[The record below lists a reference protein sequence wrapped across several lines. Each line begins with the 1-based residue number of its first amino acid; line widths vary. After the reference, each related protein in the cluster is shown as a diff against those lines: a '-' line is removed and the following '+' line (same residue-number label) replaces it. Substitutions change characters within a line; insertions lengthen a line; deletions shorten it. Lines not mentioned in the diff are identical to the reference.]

1 MWKLFVFVAI
11 IPWAA
16 SQNGRDNHDHGHGW
30 DIRLAVPGEPGSD
43 YPTLGAIPR
52 TSFSCA
58 GREPGYYADYE
69 TSCQV
74 FRICTIGAT
83 YGFQSFLCPNGTLFN
98 QGVFVCD
105 WWMNVK
111 CEKSDTE
118 LINNGDRFSNLRL
131 GPQLMK
137 DIKKMLT
144 HPMRNPYDLTSMRGN
159 LIVMQDYKPPV
170 GQLFPNEALLGG
182 PGRIPNNVYVPAKQI
197 QAPQNFNDNN
207 DLVFAAS
214 TPEPRYLPAAF
225 NTIQPSTQDAEFFQ
239 RQRQNGQYSQ
249 YNGVQNVQTQQ
260 RLNLNSNGHT
270 GSVTQSTNLAY
281 SNKLI
286 ASPPTQPTWP
296 TQNYNQVNL
305 QFGKK
310 QKINSAPTLNTQSV
324 VNTHRGQFNEQQ
336 SQYNND
342 NQKFSQLNNK
352 KQSELGLA
360 RQQNIFNSNQEKQA
374 YTYNAPSPQFINEI
388 SGKLEAKQN
397 LVSTDSSPKPTIIAK
412 TLTLSRLVDDPK
424 PGKPKSRI
432 TVKTWIVKP
441 SKSAKLLSPTPY
453 TYNRPTRTPTDEF
466 NDSTPYVYNRP
477 TTYSQTERFVTET
490 NEPYVYNR
498 PSVSAKQIVTT
509 NGPYIYDRPTVA
521 AKQIVATD
529 GSYVYNRPTAA
540 AKQIATT
547 NKPMPSYAPPAAPRP
562 TFSGRQY
569 LAPIIAT
576 PPPTKASLVY
586 LPPTTFKPAAKIY
599 LPPENQTPRPALLA
613 RQYLPPE
620 LVEPTYF
627 PGEQLRQAAT
637 SPTTT
642 FTSTSITTTNTPIF
656 PHINN
661 NHNNLTF
668 SEILTKENLDIT
680 VNNIVKDTSKVLN
693 TASPA
698 QFGQLK
704 QDSAIDYL
712 DDKYLPPGP
721 TITDSG
727 EKLTSQTPVVSKSS
741 KLILAP
747 SVDLEPPI
755 ETQKN
760 YHITNQLS
768 NLPFFKEPPIP
779 TNTIE
784 RTVSLKISIP
794 EKVADYLFKRNNDT
808 DFNHLEI
815 LNTGSSNYLVLTN
828 NHFVKPTTTS
838 FIPIGKLIEDKNS
851 NISNSQALLF
861 SLLADSINVA
871 KEYSNLEKQD
881 TTVSTTALNQYKD
894 NEDVSPITQRIS
906 QLTSSQFGN
915 SNLNSMNTIT
925 ATKST
930 ITENELTEN
939 ISHNFIQQDY
949 KPQQLQQPPT
959 SPPQQAQ
966 IQRAR
971 FQNAVLDENT
981 GYPYP
986 INPQSVYSG
995 QLYQLPVPVVTNQI
1009 YNKDSSAKL
1018 ILPNNLQNTN
1028 SNENYKS
1035 NSNEVKSTRTVVEN
1049 VRSDNQGNRNDINDF
1064 LRDDNGISA
1073 QIQDQISG
1081 TINHPS
1087 DSNKLINYKKDQTYY
1102 IYTKLNNVN
1111 ENVLTSQ
1118 SVQPH
1123 LPQNAKLIQTT
1134 NTPKVVAFQFIPSVS
1149 YQLDDEKD
1157 QQRILNAFQIDQ
1169 FGSPKQKSG
1178 KLQDSVQ
1185 GREILTSDINYTV
1198 DHTPPEQL
1206 KAQYNDISTL
1216 YNGPSSYS
1224 APQASIGNLRLAQ
1237 VNNYNSKLELEDNSI
1252 GYSRRVPTRQFN
1264 F

>member
-397 LVSTDSSPKPTIIAK
+397 L
-412 TLTLSRLVDDPK
+412 
-424 PGKPKSRI
+424 
-432 TVKTWIVKP
+432 
-441 SKSAKLLSPTPY
+441 
-453 TYNRPTRTPTDEF
+453 
-466 NDSTPYVYNRP
+466 
-477 TTYSQTERFVTET
+477 
-490 NEPYVYNR
+490 
-498 PSVSAKQIVTT
+498 
-509 NGPYIYDRPTVA
+509 
-521 AKQIVATD
+521 
-529 GSYVYNRPTAA
+529 
-540 AKQIATT
+540 
-547 NKPMPSYAPPAAPRP
+547 
-562 TFSGRQY
+562 
-569 LAPIIAT
+569 
-576 PPPTKASLVY
+576 
-586 LPPTTFKPAAKIY
+586 
-599 LPPENQTPRPALLA
+599 
-613 RQYLPPE
+613 
-620 LVEPTYF
+620 
-627 PGEQLRQAAT
+627 
-637 SPTTT
+637 
-642 FTSTSITTTNTPIF
+642 
-656 PHINN
+656 
-661 NHNNLTF
+661 
-668 SEILTKENLDIT
+668 
-680 VNNIVKDTSKVLN
+680 
-693 TASPA
+693 
-698 QFGQLK
+698 
-704 QDSAIDYL
+704 
-712 DDKYLPPGP
+712 
-721 TITDSG
+721 
-727 EKLTSQTPVVSKSS
+727 
-741 KLILAP
+741 
-747 SVDLEPPI
+747 
-755 ETQKN
+755 
-760 YHITNQLS
+760 
-768 NLPFFKEPPIP
+768 
-779 TNTIE
+779 
-784 RTVSLKISIP
+784 
-794 EKVADYLFKRNNDT
+794 
-808 DFNHLEI
+808 
-815 LNTGSSNYLVLTN
+815 
-828 NHFVKPTTTS
+828 
-838 FIPIGKLIEDKNS
+838 
-851 NISNSQALLF
+851 ALLF